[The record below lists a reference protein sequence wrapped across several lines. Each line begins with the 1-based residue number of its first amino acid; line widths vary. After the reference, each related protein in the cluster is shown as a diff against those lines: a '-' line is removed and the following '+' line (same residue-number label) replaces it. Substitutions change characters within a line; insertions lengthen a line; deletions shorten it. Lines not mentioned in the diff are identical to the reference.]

1 MVDIGFPPFDTT
13 IDKTNHVLKQIEAAL
28 GWSKDQR
35 NLSYHALRS
44 VLHALRDR
52 LPVDEAAQLAAQLP
66 LLIRGI
72 YYEGWDPSR
81 VPMKLNRDQFF
92 ERIRREFPYE
102 VEGGPERLAQTVLRA
117 LREYVTDGEWRD
129 LKSTLPSELADVLP

>member
-13 IDKTNHVLKQIEAAL
+13 SDI
-28 GWSKDQR
+28 
-35 NLSYHALRS
+35 
-44 VLHALRDR
+44 
-52 LPVDEAAQLAAQLP
+52 
-66 LLIRGI
+66 
-72 YYEGWDPSR
+72 
-81 VPMKLNRDQFF
+81 
-92 ERIRREFPYE
+92 ERIRREFLYE